1 MANMATA
8 SLLML
13 ATACTLL
20 AQASAGPRSAQT
32 AIGHC
37 RGLGGGCLLPS
48 HDPTRCWRANEE
60 YKTCV
65 SSTCLEPTCS
75 KPVLGPICTADCR
88 RGCFCRD
95 GFYRNRFGRCVR
107 WHMCNEWGWP
117 QPPFYPSYP
126 GWWGQINPW
135 YPEFGFQQQAV
146 PYSRF

>member
-60 YKTCV
+60 YKTTVEDV
-65 SSTCLEPTCS
+65 SAGTGFTETDLADVSGGYVQRVGLATTAFLPFLPWMVGANQ
-75 KPVLGPICTADCR
+75 PV
-88 RGCFCRD
+88 
-95 GFYRNRFGRCVR
+95 
-107 WHMCNEWGWP
+107 
-117 QPPFYPSYP
+117 
-126 GWWGQINPW
+126 
-135 YPEFGFQQQAV
+135 V
-146 PYSRF
+146 P